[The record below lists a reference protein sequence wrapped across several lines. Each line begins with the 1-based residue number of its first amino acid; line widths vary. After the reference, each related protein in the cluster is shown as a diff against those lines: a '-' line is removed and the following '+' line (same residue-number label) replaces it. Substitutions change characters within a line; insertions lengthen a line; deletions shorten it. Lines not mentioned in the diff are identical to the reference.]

1 MSTSDYEEEKPRGKR
16 KANAKQTSHKNR
28 MDGLGGKQCDIFKF
42 SYLLVDYN
50 AINMYILYIYYKLMF
65 QSLLVFENEL

>member
-28 MDGLGGKQCDIFKF
+28 MDGLGGKQYDIFKF
-42 SYLLVDYN
+42 SYLFFE
-50 AINMYILYIYYKLMF
+50 ILSYC
-65 QSLLVFENEL
+65 